1 MELSSSQIEEFEE
14 RGFLFFPELLK
25 SHEVKLLTDHLE
37 GLYSRTGPEVV
48 REKKGDG
55 IRLVY
60 GPHEYCEPYGRL
72 SVLPRLLQPVRQ
84 LLRSEVYIHQS
95 RLNPKHG
102 FSGGAWNWHQDFGT
116 WHREDGMP
124 EPKCVMT
131 TVLLHESEP

>member
-55 IRLVY
+55 IRDPVLSRGLGDVY
-60 GPHEYCEPYGRL
+60 K
-72 SVLPRLLQPVRQ
+72 RQ
-84 LLRSEVYIHQS
+84 S
-95 RLNPKHG
+95 
-102 FSGGAWNWHQDFGT
+102 
-116 WHREDGMP
+116 
-124 EPKCVMT
+124 
-131 TVLLHESEP
+131 

>member
-60 GPHEYCEPYGRL
+60 GTHEYCEPYGRL
-72 SVLPRLLQPVRQ
+72 SVLPRL
-84 LLRSEVYIHQS
+84 
-95 RLNPKHG
+95 
-102 FSGGAWNWHQDFGT
+102 
-116 WHREDGMP
+116 
-124 EPKCVMT
+124 
-131 TVLLHESEP
+131 

>member
-60 GPHEYCEPYGRL
+60 GTHEFCQPYGKTL
-72 SVLPRLLQPVRQ
+72 GASQAFAA
-84 LLRSEVYIHQS
+84 RSAITSKRGLYSSKPIESKAWFQRGS
-95 RLNPKHG
+95 LELAPG
-102 FSGGAWNWHQDFGT
+102 FRHMAQGRRNA
-116 WHREDGMP
+116 
-124 EPKCVMT
+124 
-131 TVLLHESEP
+131 

>member
-60 GPHEYCEPYGRL
+60 GTHEYCQPYGRL

-102 FSGGAWNWHQDFGT
+102 FSGGA
-116 WHREDGMP
+116 
-124 EPKCVMT
+124 
-131 TVLLHESEP
+131 

>member
-60 GPHEYCEPYGRL
+60 GTHEFCQPYGKL
-72 SVLPRLLQPVRQ
+72 SVLPEAPRVSHKAGRIHGSHRPIVFRLPFFPVPLQDPFASTIP
-84 LLRSEVYIHQS
+84 LNDPSEV
-95 RLNPKHG
+95 
-102 FSGGAWNWHQDFGT
+102 
-116 WHREDGMP
+116 
-124 EPKCVMT
+124 
-131 TVLLHESEP
+131 

>member
-60 GPHEYCEPYGRL
+60 GTHEYCKPCLLYTSPSPRDL
-72 SVLPRLLQPVRQ
+72 ST
-84 LLRSEVYIHQS
+84 S
-95 RLNPKHG
+95 R
-102 FSGGAWNWHQDFGT
+102 
-116 WHREDGMP
+116 MP
-124 EPKCVMT
+124 
-131 TVLLHESEP
+131 SSA

>member
-60 GPHEYCEPYGRL
+60 GTNEFCQPYGRL
-72 SVLPRLLQPVRQ
+72 SVPIESKAWFQRGSLELAP
-84 LLRSEVYIHQS
+84 
-95 RLNPKHG
+95 G
-102 FSGGAWNWHQDFGT
+102 FRHMAQGRWNA
-116 WHREDGMP
+116 
-124 EPKCVMT
+124 
-131 TVLLHESEP
+131 